1 MSEVVL
7 NEVQAWVSIFS
18 DLGTIGFLAVF
29 LFLFVKGEIISRNTV
44 NIIIEQVTTK
54 ILDHIDGLKS
64 PLPPARDKRRNTS
77 DRL

>member
-1 MSEVVL
+1 M
-7 NEVQAWVSIFS
+7 NEVQAWVSILS

-29 LFLFVKGEIISRNTV
+29 LFLFVKGEIISRNTM

-54 ILDHIDGLKS
+54 ILDHIDGIKA
-64 PLPPARDKRRNTS
+64 PLPPVRRHRDTS